1 MGFRRKRIPRERVQV
16 HGGRGLGLRIR
27 DSERA
32 TVISGETVTTT
43 KQKILIVEDD
53 VDVAEMVTAYFRA
66 QGYDVL
72 VANWG
77 EDGVTTCQE
86 HHPDL
91 AILDIRL
98 PDIDGYEVARRMR
111 SDRRTSDVPIIFLT
125 EKRERAD
132 KLQGLEL
139 GADDYIT
146 KPFDIQELRLRVRN
160 ALQRISQGTL
170 TNPVSGLP
178 EGALVDER
186 LKTALQTDGLAVI
199 LVSLENLDA
208 FRETYGFVASD
219 DVLRA
224 FSVMIH
230 NTMSEVGAKDDFLG
244 HLGPAEFVLTVQSVN
259 MPALQERLRS
269 RLNQSLDYFYP
280 VKDRERAAQRPDR
293 LNVKM
298 SEMSTVKGRFTSV
311 EQFKVELLRLKR

>member
-1 MGFRRKRIPRERVQV
+1 MPN
-16 HGGRGLGLRIR
+16 
-27 DSERA
+27 
-32 TVISGETVTTT
+32 T

-53 VDVAEMVTAYFRA
+53 IDVAEMVTAYFRA
-66 QGYDVL
+66 QDYEVL
-72 VANWG
+72 TVNWG
-77 EDGVTTCQE
+77 EDGVRACQAN
-86 HHPDL
+86 HPDL

-98 PDIDGYEVARRMR
+98 PDIDGYEVARRLR
-111 SDRRTSDVPIIFLT
+111 RDRRTADVPIIFLT

-160 ALQRISQGTL
+160 ALQRISQGSL

-186 LKTALQTDGLAVI
+186 LASVMQEGGGALL
-199 LVSLENLDA
+199 LVCLENLDA

-230 NTMSEVGAKDDFLG
+230 NTMTELGAKDNFLG
-244 HLGPAEFVLTVQSVN
+244 HLGPAEFVLV
-259 MPALQERLRS
+259 MPSAGMAALHERLRS
-269 RLNQSLDYFYP
+269 RLTQSLDYFYP
-280 VKDRERAAQRPDR
+280 IKDRARVAQRPDR
-293 LNVKM
+293 LAVKM
-298 SEMSTVKGRFTSV
+298 SEMNPVKRFPGV
-311 EQFKVELLRLKR
+311 DQLKVELLRLKR